1 MKSDQKKSFWQ
12 QHIQNW
18 DKSKLPQKVYCQQNN
33 ISFAS
38 FGYWRTRLNRLNK
51 PAQKLIP
58 VTLTQ
63 SSVMVVMTLP
73 LGIRIDVPA
82 HALAEVL
89 PVVFRAN
96 REAA

>member
-1 MKSDQKKSFWQ
+1 MKSDQKKDFWQ
-12 QHIQNW
+12 QHIQDW
-18 DKSKLPQKVYCQQNN
+18 SKSKLPQKTYCQQNN

-38 FGYWRTRLNRLNK
+38 FGYWRTRLNRLQK
-51 PAQKLIP
+51 PSKILVP
-58 VTLTQ
+58 VTLIRPST
-63 SSVMVVMTLP
+63 MVVITLP
-73 LGIRIDVPA
+73 MGVRIDVPA

>member
-1 MKSDQKKSFWQ
+1 MTSSQKKEFWQ
-12 QHIQNW
+12 QHIHDW
-18 DKSKLPQKVYCQQNN
+18 SKSKLPQKVYCQQQA

-38 FGYWRTRLNRLNK
+38 FGYWRTRLNRLDK
-51 PAQKLIP
+51 PRKKLVP
-58 VTLTQ
+58 VTLTRPLA
-63 SSVMVVMTLP
+63 MVVITLP
-73 LGIRIDVPA
+73 VGVRIDVPV